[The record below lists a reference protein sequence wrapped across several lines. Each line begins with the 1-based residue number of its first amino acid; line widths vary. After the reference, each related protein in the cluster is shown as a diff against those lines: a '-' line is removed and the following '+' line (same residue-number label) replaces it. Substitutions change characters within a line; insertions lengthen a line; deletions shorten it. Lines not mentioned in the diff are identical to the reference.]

1 MEIAKKE
8 ECAMNHNL
16 RRKGLVVSVAVVS
29 LLVGVIAGFFA
40 AHRVIGDISG
50 MTTGKGGVPA
60 SSERAGEMGTGGVP
74 GEMSLPAQARGGGV
88 QQPPGRAGEMEEM
101 KGMSMKEMDMKG
113 TEKNMQGMESMRSG
127 SSAPAGAVVI
137 PAVARQLIGVRNAPA
152 AYRALEQEIRT
163 VGTVDVNERGLTQVT
178 LKVSGWI
185 KDVFVN
191 SVGRP
196 VRRGEPLFTLYSP
209 DLLVTQDEYLL
220 ALKTQAQLAASP
232 LAEAKANTVALVGS
246 ARERLRLWDLTDEQI
261 AALERRGKAEPV
273 LTVYAPST
281 GIVMKREAL
290 PGKYVEPGTTLYEV
304 ADLSTVWISA
314 DIYESEVTAVKLD
327 QPVSVTFTAYPRETF
342 RGNVSY
348 IYPSLNTEARTVRV
362 RLELPNPGLKLKPG
376 MFGTVTLQIDA
387 ARMLVVPKEAVLDT
401 GLRQL
406 VFLDRGEGAYMPYPV
421 KLGRRSQDSVEVLE
435 GLKEGD
441 RIVTSANFLLDAESK
456 LTSASSMQAMMGRI
470 GMGDWQMRGA
480 HEGKME
486 GMDMGDMKGMP
497 MGDMKGMEGMKGMEN
512 MPGMD
517 PGTGGVS
524 APPGRAG
531 EMGSKKEMTG
541 AETRQMNGLTL
552 SLTTVPENP
561 KAGEVLLKLTLT
573 DQAGKP
579 VTNAQ
584 VVFVY
589 TMPMPGMTDTKVTA
603 RHTKDGLYE
612 GTVLFGMG
620 GTWVV
625 TVNMTVPG
633 RPPIAEKYQFSV
645 AGGGM

>member
-1 MEIAKKE
+1 
-8 ECAMNHNL
+8 
-16 RRKGLVVSVAVVS
+16 
-29 LLVGVIAGFFA
+29 
-40 AHRVIGDISG
+40 
-50 MTTGKGGVPA
+50 
-60 SSERAGEMGTGGVP
+60 
-74 GEMSLPAQARGGGV
+74 
-88 QQPPGRAGEMEEM
+88 
-101 KGMSMKEMDMKG
+101 
-113 TEKNMQGMESMRSG
+113 
-127 SSAPAGAVVI
+127 
-137 PAVARQLIGVRNAPA
+137 
-152 AYRALEQEIRT
+152 
-163 VGTVDVNERGLTQVT
+163 
-178 LKVSGWI
+178 
-185 KDVFVN
+185 VFVN

-531 EMGSKKEMTG
+531 EMGSKKEMAG
-541 AETRQMNGLTL
+541 AESRQMNGLTL
-552 SLTTVPENP
+552 SLTTAPENP